1 MSKRYIDFDAALAES
16 QREPVVVRYLGR
28 DWELYPALPAKP
40 VLRLL
45 RLQAEGHGGDELS
58 QTEMVRFMSEM
69 VPAEVLDAWLD
80 AGMSVDEMGRLLRA
94 VLDVYRGEEGD
105 EPGEAPG
112 PETGRKESSSTGQSS
127 NPTSSASTSS
137 TSRRRSTA

>member
-1 MSKRYIDFDAALAES
+1 MSGRYIDFDAALAES
-16 QREPVVVRYLGR
+16 EEQPVLVRYKGR

-80 AGMSVDEMGRLLRA
+80 AGMTVDEMGRLLRA
-94 VLDVYRGEEGD
+94 VLDAYRGDEGGD
-105 EPGEAPG
+105 QGEALG
-112 PETGRKESSSTGQSS
+112 PATGRKTSSSAGASS
-127 NPTSSASTSS
+127 KLTSSASTAS

>member
-69 VPAEVLDAWLD
+69 VPSEVLDAWLD

-112 PETGRKESSSTGQSS
+112 PETGRKESSSTGQSLK
-127 NPTSSASTSS
+127 PTSSASTTS

>member
-45 RLQAEGHGGDELS
+45 RMKADGEGDKEISASETLACLS
-58 QTEMVRFMSEM
+58 EI
-69 VPAEVLDAWLD
+69 VPAGVLEAWLEG
-80 AGMSVDEMGRLLRA
+80 GMTVDEMAELLQA
-94 VLDVYRGEEGD
+94 VMKAYANTGESS
-105 EPGEAPG
+105 GEAQRPVAG
-112 PETGRKESSSTGQSS
+112 QTKSSGTGKRSK
-127 NPTSSASTSS
+127 PTSSASTGS
-137 TSRRRSTA
+137 T